1 MHVRS
6 LLILALCAC
15 APSEQVPRG
24 QAPLTPSA
32 PTVPDKPASLAPE
45 LVEPLVLAPD
55 LLEKLRQADRV
66 DGTEDGM
73 VESCTLC
80 GLNMRGEDDIA
91 STFGEH
97 VFLHCGE
104 GCRELFDSDPEHWLR
119 WVTIPH

>member
-6 LLILALCAC
+6 LLFLALCAC
-15 APSEQVPRG
+15 APSEREQRG
-24 QAPLTPSA
+24 PALLTPSA
-32 PTVPDKPASLAPE
+32 PASDEPADLVPE
-45 LVEPLVLAPD
+45 LVEPLALAPD

-66 DGTEDGM
+66 DGAEDGM

-80 GLNMRGEDDIA
+80 GLKMRGEDDIA
-91 STFGEH
+91 SAFGEH
-97 VFLHCGE
+97 VFLHCNE

>member
-6 LLILALCAC
+6 LLSLALCAC
-15 APSEQVPRG
+15 APTEQGPS
-24 QAPLTPSA
+24 TPSA
-32 PTVPDKPASLAPE
+32 QTAADEPAAPAPE
-45 LVEPLVLAPD
+45 LVEPLALAPD

-66 DGTEDGM
+66 DGSEDGM

-80 GLNMRGEDDIA
+80 GLMMRGEDDIA
-91 STFGEH
+91 SAFGEH

-119 WVTIPH
+119 WVTIPQ